1 MKHWYERAGTT
12 GLSFTSVDEGGSP
25 PMKNWYERAGRT
37 GLSFTSVEEGVY
49 PR

>member
-1 MKHWYERAGTT
+1 
-12 GLSFTSVDEGGSP
+12 
-25 PMKNWYERAGRT
+25 MKNWYERAGRT